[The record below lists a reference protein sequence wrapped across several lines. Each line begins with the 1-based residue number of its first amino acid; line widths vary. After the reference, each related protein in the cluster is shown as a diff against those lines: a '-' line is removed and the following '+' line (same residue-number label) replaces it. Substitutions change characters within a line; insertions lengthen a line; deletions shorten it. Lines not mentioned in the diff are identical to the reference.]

1 MKDIAALCKD
11 LADRVAALEEKTSG
25 HDDTLAKH
33 QEEIDALKAAI
44 SGMDSGAPVS
54 GDIDTNQLLMRLN
67 MLSEQVKSKCDKSDL
82 EKLRFEVKQ
91 YADDEINKLRREMQD
106 SLEGLRFEIE
116 RLRAEFENFKN
127 RDFADLVSRVA
138 TLEKKVST
146 LINTVSN
153 IKMPENIGTGSGVT
167 DA

>member
-1 MKDIAALCKD
+1 
-11 LADRVAALEEKTSG
+11 
-25 HDDTLAKH
+25 
-33 QEEIDALKAAI
+33 
-44 SGMDSGAPVS
+44 
-54 GDIDTNQLLMRLN
+54 
-67 MLSEQVKSKCDKSDL
+67 
-82 EKLRFEVKQ
+82 
-91 YADDEINKLRREMQD
+91 MQD

-138 TLEKKVST
+138 TLEKKIST

-153 IKMPENIGTGSGVT
+153 IKMPENVGNNSNIT